1 MASTEDELTDAKHE
15 IACFL
20 ACQNHQIAMKIFE
33 TKKDMLDSLVG
44 QLKQKEPIPMSLSAE
59 KMTTIASFWFNSAS
73 DKKVC
78 ARLQE
83 ECLPI
88 TLYTFMRENNPK
100 ETGRILKDLNKTLLK
115 ALIDLMLKVSAGH
128 AQSEE

>member
-1 MASTEDELTDAKHE
+1 
-15 IACFL
+15 
-20 ACQNHQIAMKIFE
+20 MKIFE

-128 AQSEE
+128 AQSEEQLSLAMIEDIQLLAKIRDR

>member
-1 MASTEDELTDAKHE
+1 
-15 IACFL
+15 
-20 ACQNHQIAMKIFE
+20 MKIFE